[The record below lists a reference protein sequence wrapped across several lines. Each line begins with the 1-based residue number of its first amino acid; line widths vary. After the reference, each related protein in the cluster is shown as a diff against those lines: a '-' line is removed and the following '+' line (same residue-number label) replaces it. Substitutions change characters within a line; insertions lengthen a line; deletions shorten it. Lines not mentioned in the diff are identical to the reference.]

1 MDQTRPQ
8 HWRVQCLGSEAQGVL
23 GTAREQSGPVSLGL
37 CSECHWGGPGSAGSD
52 ANIQPHCSAQSRT
65 QGLCPEYATARR
77 TEGQVGERVGVGVSE

>member
-37 CSECHWGGPGSAGSD
+37 CSE
-52 ANIQPHCSAQSRT
+52 
-65 QGLCPEYATARR
+65 
-77 TEGQVGERVGVGVSE
+77 VGEGLAQLPLMPTSSPTVLPRAGLRACVLNTRLHVGLKGRWGSGWVSE